1 MMTYL
6 DTAITAETTLHGG
19 VMLADVMLP
28 DVMLADGG
36 RRLPALASQPGKHR
50 TTVRAN
56 QSRRMPLI
64 VVLDDAPALSDTMR
78 ELCNFLSISVDRI
91 SSNDDLLPLLQRGQP
106 MAVVA
111 AMDAVGQDGGNVLMT
126 VARHDPTL
134 PVLLMTDGDAAL
146 AGAVDAVAELWG
158 LTQVVQ
164 ATASPSPGVL
174 AEFLCRAGM
183 RGNCLG
189 LLPI

>member
-6 DTAITAETTLHGG
+6 DNAITAETILPGD
-19 VMLADVMLP
+19 MMFADRGDRMPAPASRP
-28 DVMLADGG
+28 DKFRPTA
-36 RRLPALASQPGKHR
+36 
-50 TTVRAN
+50 RAN

-64 VVLDDAPALSDTMR
+64 VVLEDGPELSDTMR
-78 ELCNFLSISVDRI
+78 ALCDFLSISVDRI
-91 SSNDDLLPLLQRGQP
+91 NSNEDLLPLLQRGQP

-111 AMDAVGQDGGNVLMT
+111 AMDAAGQDGGNVLMT

-134 PVLLMTDGDAAL
+134 PVLLMTDGDPVL
-146 AGAVDAVAELWG
+146 AGAVDAVTELWG

-164 ATASPSPGVL
+164 TAACPSPGAL
-174 AEFLCRAGM
+174 AEFLCRAGL
-183 RGNCLG
+183 RGNCLA

>member
-1 MMTYL
+1 MTYL
-6 DTAITAETTLHGG
+6 DNAITVETTRHAG
-19 VMLADVMLP
+19 VTLAERGFRMPVP
-28 DVMLADGG
+28 
-36 RRLPALASQPGKHR
+36 ASQPGKYR
-50 TTVRAN
+50 TTARAN
-56 QSRRMPLI
+56 QNRRMPLI
-64 VVLDDAPALSDTMR
+64 VVLEDGPALSDTMR
-78 ELCNFLSISVDRI
+78 ELCNFLSISVDVVN
-91 SSNDDLLPLLQRGQP
+91 SKDDLLPLLQRGQP

-111 AMDAVGQDGGNVLMT
+111 AMDATGQDGGNVLMT

-134 PVLLMTDGDAAL
+134 PVLLMTDGDATL

-164 ATASPSPGVL
+164 AAALPSPGVL